1 MKKSI
6 IDIFIIIYVLLVLAN
21 MEEILMQIYYYIFI
35 IINKYSCS
43 CAYKKAEEMGNEL
56 FYVVFVGRRPG
67 VYTSWLECQAQV
79 IGFKGNI
86 YNL

>member
-6 IDIFIIIYVLLVLAN
+6 IDIFILIYVLLVLAN
-21 MEEILMQIYYYIFI
+21 MEEILMQIYHYIFI

-43 CAYKKAEEMGNEL
+43 CAYKKAEMGNKL
-56 FYVVFVGRRPG
+56 FYVVFVGKRPG
-67 VYTSWLECQAQV
+67 VYTSCLECQAQV